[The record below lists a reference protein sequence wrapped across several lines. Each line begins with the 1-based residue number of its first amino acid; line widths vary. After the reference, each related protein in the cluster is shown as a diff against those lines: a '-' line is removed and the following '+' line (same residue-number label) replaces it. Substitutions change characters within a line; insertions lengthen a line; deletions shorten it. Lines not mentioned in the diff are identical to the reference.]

1 MSSAAGNPMR
11 RGILL
16 VPPHAGKIP
25 SFTSGNPICERGES
39 DITRQ
44 SQLMAI
50 SQPPPRQA
58 PSIAATVVCG
68 SFASFVNVSC
78 PRRTYSLACSA
89 PLTVVNSETSAPA
102 M

>member
-1 MSSAAGNPMR
+1 
-11 RGILL
+11 
-16 VPPHAGKIP
+16 
-25 SFTSGNPICERGES
+25 
-39 DITRQ
+39 
-44 SQLMAI
+44 MAI

-68 SFASFVNVSC
+68 SFASFVNVFL
-78 PRRTYSLACSA
+78 PEADVVLGLSA